1 MPIYISLM
9 SVIAW
14 VGSFSLIGTI
24 MVIKDKQK
32 ARQHRHRI
40 PEKRLMW
47 MGVCGGALLM
57 WLTMFLVHHK
67 THRNKFMIGFP
78 VIALIQIAV
87 FAILWKNGD
96 YFVFNW

>member
-1 MPIYISLM
+1 M

-24 MVIKDKQK
+24 MVMKDKQK

-47 MGVCGGALLM
+47 MGVLGGALLM
-57 WLTMFLVHHK
+57 WLTMILVHHK
-67 THRNKFMIGFP
+67 THRNKFMRINISKQRIIMNHSPPPF
-78 VIALIQIAV
+78 
-87 FAILWKNGD
+87 
-96 YFVFNW
+96 